1 MVFKRFYNDMLAQ
14 ASYLVGCSAT
24 GEAVVVDPMRDVEQY
39 LAAAEAED
47 LRITAVTET
56 HIHADY
62 LSGLRELAARTS
74 ATMYVSDEGGPDWLY
89 EFRDEPGVV
98 KVKGGD
104 SIQVGNVRLD
114 VVHTPGHTP
123 EHISFMLV
131 DEPASSTPMG
141 AFTGD
146 FVFVGDVGRPDLLE
160 RAANIQGT
168 MEVGGRQLYSSLAAF
183 KKNPDGLLIWP
194 GHGAGSACGKSL
206 GGAPVTSLGFEK
218 ASNWAF
224 HAATERAFV
233 DEVLSGQPEPPK
245 YFAMMKKLNR
255 QGPKVIGGVGALE
268 RMTHGAVIEE
278 IKRLG
283 QVIDVREGDQVEKGY
298 IPGTISLPH
307 TRAFL
312 RWAGWFLDYE
322 RPIVLIAEDETTA
335 TAAARDLSLIGL
347 DNVAGWT
354 DLGVL
359 AAYAANEGALHVV
372 EEIKAGQLEG
382 TGAVLV
388 DVRGTGEYVEGHVPG
403 SIHIPLGYL
412 LERAGELPRDRKLAL
427 MCGSGSRSRLGLILL
442 KRHGFCSLCNVAG
455 GFGEYK
461 SEGEPVEVG
470 TGMPEPVGS

>member
-1 MVFKRFYNDMLAQ
+1 MVFRRFYNEKLAQ

-39 LAAAEAED
+39 VAAAEAED

-62 LSGLRELAARTS
+62 LSGLRELAARTG

-89 EFRDEPGVV
+89 EFRDDAGVV
-98 KVKGGD
+98 KVKHGD
-104 SIQVGNVRLD
+104 SIRIGNVRLD

-160 RAANIQGT
+160 RAANIKGT
-168 MEVGGRQLYSSLAAF
+168 MEVGGKQLFASLASF
-183 KKNPDGLLIWP
+183 KKNSDGLLIWP

-206 GGAPVTSLGFEK
+206 GGAPVTSLGYERVC
-218 ASNWAF
+218 NWAF
-224 HAATERAFV
+224 NATTERAFV

-245 YFAMMKKLNR
+245 YFATMKKLNR
-255 QGPKVIGGVGALE
+255 QGPSIVGVAKPVRQLSYDE
-268 RMTHGAVIEE
+268 VLAE
-278 IKRLG
+278 IDRLG
-283 QVIDVREGDQVEKGY
+283 QVVDLRDSEVSATGF
-298 IPGTISLPH
+298 IPGTLAIPF
-307 TRAFL
+307 TKTFL

-322 RPIVLIAEDETTA
+322 RPIFLIAESEA
-335 TAAARDLSLIGL
+335 QAAEAARDLRLIGL

-354 DLGVL
+354 DFGILTAGRELGVVEDL
-359 AAYAANEGALHVV
+359 GACELQGSGAL
-372 EEIKAGQLEG
+372 
-382 TGAVLV
+382 VL
-388 DVRGTGEYVEGHVPG
+388 DVRGTSEYVEGHVPG
-403 SIHIPLGYL
+403 SKHVPLGYL
-412 LERAGELPRDRKLAL
+412 SDRAEELPRDRKVAVI
-427 MCGSGSRSRLGLILL
+427 CATGSRSRIAQVLL
-442 KRHGFCSLCNVAG
+442 RRHGLCNVCNVSG
-455 GFGEYK
+455 GFDEYK
-461 SEGEPVEVG
+461 SEGGPVEVG

>member
-24 GEAVVVDPMRDVEQY
+24 GEAVVIDPMRDVDQY
-39 LAAAEAED
+39 IEAAGAED

-62 LSGLRELAARTS
+62 LSGLRELAASTG

-98 KVKGGD
+98 KVKDGD
-104 SIQVGNVRLD
+104 SIRIGNVRLD

-131 DEPASSTPMG
+131 DEPACGAAMG

-160 RAANIQGT
+160 RAANIKGT
-168 MEVGGRQLYSSLAAF
+168 MEVGGRQLFASLSSF

-194 GHGAGSACGKSL
+194 GHGAGSSCGKSL
-206 GGAPVTSLGFEK
+206 GGAPATSLGFEK

-224 HAATERAFV
+224 QAATESAFV

-245 YFAMMKKLNR
+245 YFAVMKKLNR
-255 QGPKVIGGVGALE
+255 QGPKVIGGVRVPKRLANE
-268 RMTHGAVIEE
+268 AVIEE
-278 IKRLG
+278 IKRRR
-283 QVIDVREGDQVEKGY
+283 QVVDVREGEQVEEGY

-322 RPIVLIAEDETTA
+322 RPIVLIAEDEREA
-335 TAAARDLSLIGL
+335 TAAARDLRLIGL

-359 AAYAANEGALHVV
+359 AAYAANEGALEVV
-372 EEIKAGQLEG
+372 EEVKAGQLEG

-403 SIHIPLGYL
+403 SIHVPLGYL
-412 LERAGELPRDRKLAL
+412 LDKAAELPKDRKLAL
-427 MCGSGSRSRLGLILL
+427 MCGSGSRSRLGLVLL
-442 KRHGFCSLCNVAG
+442 KRHGFCSLCNVVG

-461 SEGEPVEVG
+461 REGGPVEVG
-470 TGMPEPVGS
+470 AGVPQPVGS

>member
-1 MVFKRFYNDMLAQ
+1 MVFKRFYNEKLAQ

-24 GEAVVVDPMRDVEQY
+24 GEAVVVDPMRDVEPY

-62 LSGLRELAARTS
+62 LSGLRELAASTG

-104 SIQVGNVRLD
+104 SIRVGNVRLD

-131 DEPASSTPMG
+131 DEPAANVPMG

-160 RAANIQGT
+160 RAANIKGT
-168 MEVGGRQLYSSLAAF
+168 MEVGGKQLYASLAAF

-255 QGPKVIGGVGALE
+255 QGPKVIGCAGVPKRLSSDEVLA
-268 RMTHGAVIEE
+268 E
-278 IKRLG
+278 IDRLG
-283 QVIDVREGDQVEKGY
+283 QVVDLRDSEVSATGF
-298 IPGTISLPH
+298 IPGTLAIPH
-307 TRAFL
+307 TKTFL

-322 RPIVLIAEDETTA
+322 RPIYLIAENEA
-335 TAAARDLSLIGL
+335 HAAEAARDLGLIGL
-347 DNVAGWT
+347 DDVAGWT
-354 DLGVL
+354 DHGIFAAGKEL
-359 AAYAANEGALHVV
+359 AAIEELEACKIGGSEAL
-372 EEIKAGQLEG
+372 
-382 TGAVLV
+382 VL
-388 DVRGTGEYVEGHVPG
+388 DIRGTAEYVEGHVPG
-403 SIHIPLGYL
+403 SKHVPLGYL
-412 LERAGELPRDRKLAL
+412 SERAGELPKDRKVAVI
-427 MCGSGSRSRLGLILL
+427 CATGSRSRIAQILL
-442 KRHGFCSLCNVAG
+442 RRHGFCNICNVTG
-455 GFGEYK
+455 GLDEYK
-461 SEGEPVEVG
+461 SEGGPVEVG
-470 TGMPEPVGS
+470 TGVPEPVGS